1 MWPHPWSHHIIPYQE
16 LLGNYNLTVTMH
28 IQTVIIPYQE
38 LLGNYNQLCL
48 LQRTHI
54 IIPYQELLGNYN
66 RTDHNDQSG

>member
-1 MWPHPWSHHIIPYQE
+1 MHIQTVIIPYQE
-16 LLGNYNLTVTMH
+16 LLGNYNTIYNFVR
-28 IQTVIIPYQE
+28 IVSIIPYQE